1 MITRQKA
8 RELRA
13 YIEKSAMSLSDNDAL
28 EAIELFPL
36 WKVDTDYA
44 MGVRLR
50 YEGRLYKT
58 LQAHRSAAQWT
69 PDITPAL
76 YTEVEEQGQGDTP
89 DNPIHYNN
97 NMELFEGKYYEQ
109 NAIVYICI
117 RSTGVPVY
125 NNLADLVNIYVQVY
139 E

>member
-1 MITRQKA
+1 MTREHAYKLREMIYKA
-8 RELRA
+8 
-13 YIEKSAMSLSDNDAL
+13 SVSLTDNDAL

-109 NAIVYICI
+109 YDIVYICI

-125 NNLADLVNIYVQVY
+125 NNLTDLVNIYVQIY
-139 E
+139 T

>member
-1 MITRQKA
+1 MTREHAYKLREMMYKA
-8 RELRA
+8 
-13 YIEKSAMSLSDNDAL
+13 SVSLTDNDAL
-28 EAIELFPL
+28 EAVELFPL

-50 YEGRLYKT
+50 YEERLYKT

-89 DNPIHYNN
+89 DNPIRYNN

-109 NAIVYICI
+109 YDIIYICI

>member
-1 MITRQKA
+1 MTREHAYKLREMMYKA
-8 RELRA
+8 
-13 YIEKSAMSLSDNDAL
+13 SVSLTDNDAL
-28 EAIELFPL
+28 EAVELFPL

-109 NAIVYICI
+109 YDIVYICI

-125 NNLADLVNIYVQVY
+125 NNLTDLVNIYVQIY
-139 E
+139 T